1 MSRVR
6 KETLL
11 AHDTLSV
18 KTPALREVRGEV
30 RPANVRAVLL
40 DHDEVPVVAGIGLVY
55 RGRRYAGAAIP
66 LEALLNLLGRRAVR
80 RVGHEEMA
88 VERIAGSGRPGVAS
102 ERLGPALAIWGWSQ
116 RPTFSRRDSCNVR
129 GYHATP

>member
-40 DHDEVPVVAGIGLVY
+40 GHDEVPVVAGIRLVY

-80 RVGHEEMA
+80 RVGHEEVA
-88 VERIAGSGRPGVAS
+88 VERIAESGRLVVARN
-102 ERLGPALAIWGWSQ
+102 RLD
-116 RPTFSRRDSCNVR
+116 RPLVMR
-129 GYHATP
+129 